1 MRDGLLLKVGR
12 RGTILAQVSC
22 NSSLE
27 IRIPKPTLIVNRAGQ
42 IISANDS
49 AADLMRST
57 RTELQSMHIRDTFH
71 PDELPEGEAHL
82 GALKPGDEIQL
93 ERWLRCCDK
102 RYVRIEAR
110 ARMLGDGRY
119 RITMRPLSTEP
130 VDLPPRLPPS
140 G

>member
-1 MRDGLLLKVGR
+1 M
-12 RGTILAQVSC
+12 TC

-42 IISANDS
+42 IISANE
-49 AADLMRST
+49 AAAGLMRST
-57 RTELQSMHIRDTFH
+57 RAELQSMHIRDTFH
-71 PDELPEGEAHL
+71 PDELPEGEARL
-82 GALKPGDEIQL
+82 RALKPGDEIQF

-110 ARMLGDGRY
+110 DRMLGDERY

-130 VDLPPRLPPS
+130 VDLPPRLAPPS
-140 G
+140 QNE

>member
-1 MRDGLLLKVGR
+1 MRDGLLSKVGR

-49 AADLMRST
+49 AAELMRAT
-57 RTELQSMHIRDTFH
+57 RAELQSMHIRDTFH
-71 PDELPEGEAHL
+71 PDELPEGETQL
-82 GALKPGDEIQL
+82 RALKPGDEVQF

-102 RYVRIEAR
+102 RYVRIEAL

-119 RITMRPLSTEP
+119 RIKMRPLSTEP
-130 VDLPPRLPPS
+130 VDLPPRLPAP